1 MSDTYDEIKQHF
13 TKIDEVTVNSGKGS
27 QGIKYGKKMFAM
39 FNKGDLL
46 IQLSPARVTE
56 LVQSGEAEA
65 YDPGNGKFMKDRV
78 LIPVSK
84 RETWISLCEESMR
97 YAMGK

>member
-1 MSDTYDEIKQHF
+1 MKDMYDEIKQHF
-13 TKIDEVTVNSGKGS
+13 SKIDDVVVNSGKGS

-39 FNKGDLL
+39 FSKGDLL
-46 IQLSPARVTE
+46 VQLSPSRVTE
-56 LVQSGEAEA
+56 LVETGEADA
-65 YDPGNGKFMKDRV
+65 FDPGTGKFMKDRV

-84 RETWISLCEESMR
+84 KSSWISLCEESMR

>member
-1 MSDTYDEIKQHF
+1 MKDAYDKIKRHF
-13 TKIDEVTVNSGKGS
+13 TSIDDVIVNSGKGA

-46 IQLSPARVTE
+46 IQLSPTRVTE
-56 LVQSGEAEA
+56 LIQSGEAEP
-65 YDPGNGKFMKDRV
+65 YDPGTGKAMKDRV

-84 RETWISLCEESMR
+84 QASWIPLCEESMR
-97 YAMGK
+97 YVMGK